1 MNDLIS
7 LPIVNTNIR
16 PLFNFAQ
23 AYGTDAY
30 GVGSYQ
36 CDGVECQTTTNAQTQ
51 TSLAQTGDSIVEIGI
66 ISGITL
72 IASVVVSLVVLKL
85 KKHSRSRSNTT
96 TL

>member
-23 AYGTDAY
+23 VYGADAY
-30 GVGSYQ
+30 GAGSYQ

-51 TSLAQTGDSIVEIGI
+51 TSLAQTGDSIVELGI

-85 KKHSRSRSNTT
+85 KKRSRSHSNTT
-96 TL
+96 AL